1 MTGNRKDR
9 ERIIMAK
16 VLRRERLVPNIHLLE
31 VHAPEVARRSRP
43 GQFVIVMSDERG
55 ERIPLTIADWDA
67 KRGSVTSIFMV
78 VGTSTQK
85 LSLLKEGDD
94 LPVYVGPLGRPSD
107 IQNFGTVVCAGGC
120 FGIAAIYPIA
130 RALKQAG
137 NRVLTLID
145 VKASYLFYWEDKL
158 KKVSDGLFVSARD
171 SRYDSNE
178 YIPYK
183 LDSLLKKEKKIDRVV
198 AIGCTY
204 LMYRC
209 AEATRP
215 AGVKT
220 MVSLNPIMVDGTG
233 MCGACRVTA
242 DGKTKFACV
251 DGPDFD
257 GHTIDWPEL
266 FARRKSYFDDEVK
279 SLCAFER
286 ERFS

>member
-1 MTGNRKDR
+1 
-9 ERIIMAK
+9 MAK
-16 VLRRERLVPNIHLLE
+16 ILRRERLVPNIHLLE
-31 VHAPEVARRSRP
+31 VHAPEVARKSRP
-43 GQFVIVMSDERG
+43 GQFVIVMADERG
-55 ERIPLTIADWDA
+55 ERIPLTIADWDR
-67 KRGSVTSIFMV
+67 KRGSVTSVFML

-85 LSLLKEGDD
+85 LSLLKAGDD
-94 LPVYVGPLGRPSD
+94 LPVYVGPLGRPSE

-137 NRVLTLID
+137 NRVLTLVD
-145 VKASYLFYWEDKL
+145 VKASYLFYWEEKL
-158 KKVSDGLFVSARD
+158 KKVSDELFVSARD
-171 SRYDSNE
+171 KRYDSKD

-183 LDSLLKKEKKIDRVV
+183 LDALLKEEKKVARV
-198 AIGCTY
+198 ASIGCTY

-209 AEATRP
+209 AEATRE

-242 DGKTKFACV
+242 GGKTQFACV

-257 GHTIDWPEL
+257 GHSVDWQEL
-266 FARRKSYFDDEVK
+266 FSRRKSYFDDEVK
-279 SLCAFER
+279 SLCAWEK

>member
-1 MTGNRKDR
+1 MS
-9 ERIIMAK
+9 K

-31 VHAPEVARRSRP
+31 VHAPEVARKCRP
-43 GQFVIVMSDERG
+43 GQFVILMSDERG
-55 ERIPLTIADWDA
+55 ERIPLTIADWDVE
-67 KRGSVTSIFMV
+67 RGSVTSVFML
-78 VGTSTQK
+78 VGTSTEK
-85 LSLLKEGDD
+85 LSLLKPGDD

-130 RALKQAG
+130 RALKEAG
-137 NRVLTLID
+137 NRVLTLVD
-145 VKASYLFYWEDKL
+145 VKASYLFYWEERMR
-158 KKVSDGLFVSARD
+158 KVSDRLFISARD
-171 SRYDSNE
+171 SRFDSKE
-178 YIPYK
+178 YIPHK
-183 LDSLLKKEKKIDRVV
+183 LDSLVRDEKKIDRVV

-215 AGVKT
+215 SGIKT

-242 DGKTKFACV
+242 EGKTKFACV

-257 GHTIDWPEL
+257 GHSIDWPEL
-266 FARRKSYFDDEVK
+266 FSRRKSYFDEEVR
-279 SLCAFER
+279 SLCAFEK
-286 ERFS
+286 ERFE